1 MFLATEET
9 MATRWHSYLGPALVL
24 VFCLSQAFRDVYFG
38 HVFQGV
44 DFFAV
49 ILLAFLASTV
59 IFTAIPLIRDR
70 GAFKKLRGHG
80 RTVLMMNLTT
90 ALAWSCYF
98 FGLSHLEPS
107 IVNTLHSGMGPLTV
121 VALAALGVRLAKTD
135 QVGWSE
141 YFGYAGIALSLV
153 ALAWV
158 VLSGRSGLAAGETTA
173 LIGLAALLI
182 SGASITVSLLYCKRL
197 HDHGVNA
204 EVVTSVRYG
213 FLILIA
219 AGVVWHRGG
228 LQGIGSISEAATLT
242 ALATVLI
249 VLPLYAF
256 QVGIALTA
264 PLTAN
269 VLRALGP
276 VFVFALQQ
284 VDGRLTT
291 SAPTLTGILAYSAAA
306 ILSNVAHARSG
317 VDGKSGTSTDV
328 SARHRPLQPAE
339 RRS

>member
-1 MFLATEET
+1 

-44 DFFAV
+44 DFFAI
-49 ILLAFLASTV
+49 ILLAFLASTILFSTV
-59 IFTAIPLIRDR
+59 PLIRDR

-107 IVNTLHSGMGPLTV
+107 IVNTMHSGMGPLTV
-121 VALAALGVRLAKTD
+121 VALAALGVRLAKTG

-158 VLSGRSGLAAGETTA
+158 VLSGRSGLAGGETTA
-173 LIGLAALLI
+173 LLGLAALLI

-219 AGVVWHRGG
+219 AGVVWHKGG
-228 LQGIGSISEAATLT
+228 LQGIGSIREAATLT

-249 VLPLYAF
+249 VLPLDAF
-256 QVGIALTA
+256 QVGIALTT

-291 SAPTLTGILAYSAAA
+291 SVSTLIGILVYSAAA

-317 VDGKSGTSTDV
+317 VDEKSEISADV
-328 SARHRPLQPAE
+328 SARHLPLQPAE

>member
-1 MFLATEET
+1 
-9 MATRWHSYLGPALVL
+9 MAARHHALLGPALVL
-24 VFCLSQAFRDVYFG
+24 VFCLSQAFRDVFFG

-44 DFFAV
+44 DFFAI

-59 IFTAIPLIRDR
+59 IFTAIPLLRNR
-70 GAFKKLRGHG
+70 SAFGKLRGQL

-121 VALAALGVRLAKTD
+121 VALAALGVRLAKTET
-135 QVGWSE
+135 VGWYE
-141 YFGYAGIALSLV
+141 YLGYSGIALSLV

-158 VLSGRSGLAAGETTA
+158 VLSGRSGLAAGETTS
-173 LIGLAALLI
+173 LLGLAALLV
-182 SGASITVSLLYCKRL
+182 SGTAITISLLYCKRL

-204 EVVTSVRYG
+204 EVVTAVRYVL
-213 FLILIA
+213 LIAIA
-219 AGVVWHRGG
+219 AGVVWHKGR
-228 LQGIGSISEAATLT
+228 LDGIGTAGEAATLT

-276 VFVFALQQ
+276 VFVFALQRF
-284 VDGRLTT
+284 DGRLRT
-291 SAPTLTGILAYSAAA
+291 SAPTLICILAYSAAA
-306 ILSNVAHARSG
+306 ILSNVAHARRETPG
-317 VDGKSGTSTDV
+317 STLPV
-328 SARHRPLQPAE
+328 SAPRLPLPQQPAE
-339 RRS
+339 A

>member
-1 MFLATEET
+1 
-9 MATRWHSYLGPALVL
+9 MATRWHSLLGPALVL

-44 DFFAV
+44 DFFAI
-49 ILLAFLASTV
+49 ILLAFLTST
-59 IFTAIPLIRDR
+59 ILFTAIPLARDR
-70 GAFKKLRGHG
+70 SAFKKLRGHG
-80 RTVLMMNLTT
+80 RTVLMMNLAT

-121 VALAALGVRLAKTD
+121 VALAAFGVRLAKTD
-135 QVGWSE
+135 HVGWWE
-141 YFGYAGIALSLV
+141 YLGYAGIALSLV

-158 VLSGRSGLAAGETTA
+158 VLAGRSGLAAGETKA
-173 LIGLAALLI
+173 LLGLAALLV

-213 FLILIA
+213 LLILIA

-228 LQGIGSISEAATLT
+228 LGGIGSIGEAARLT

-264 PLTAN
+264 PLTAS
-269 VLRALGP
+269 VTRALGP

-284 VDGRLTT
+284 ADGRLTT
-291 SAPTLTGILAYSAAA
+291 SVPTLIGILAYSAAA
-306 ILSNVAHARSG
+306 ILSNVAHARG
-317 VDGKSGTSTDV
+317 DAGDRAAAAKKWRV
-328 SARHRPLQPAE
+328 SAACLPTQRQPAD
-339 RRS
+339 R